1 MASDLKL
8 KINQTASLERALKFA
23 AKFWR
28 RRVRFQQRPRGPFY
42 FYKLIASEVLNI

>member
-28 RRVRFQQRPRGPFY
+28 RRVRF
-42 FYKLIASEVLNI
+42 EVLNIYDDICLEKLFSLHL